1 MAKYVVPS
9 RRSQAPQSQSQS
21 QPQLQNKTNYNPSS
35 FLTEKRTLKK
45 EFQLTANTFPTLSET
60 IQGKQK
66 NVPMLSFAAAAKK
79 KEEIKPDG
87 ISNTEALLPGW
98 LYIRRRNG
106 RFEYREGPISLSEK
120 KRWAEEEADTIK
132 LGYIL
137 AKYRIAQLQYERD
150 MDVER
155 LGDFSE
161 YYNEPTIEEMMLEDE
176 RQYQMEINKSSYNK
190 RAYGYDSSST
200 NSDYE

>member
-1 MAKYVVPS
+1 MATTSKYVVPS
-9 RRSQAPQSQSQS
+9 KRTQA
-21 QPQLQNKTNYNPSS
+21 QPQKQAQPPQPQNKINYT
-35 FLTEKRTLKK
+35 FLTEKKTLKK
-45 EFQLTANTFPTLSET
+45 EFQLTTDTFPTLSET
-60 IQGKQK
+60 IQGKTQK

-87 ISNTEALLPGW
+87 TSKTDVLLPGW
-98 LYIRRRNG
+98 IYIRRHNG
-106 RFEYREGPISLSEK
+106 RIEYREGPISLSEK
-120 KRWAEEEADTIK
+120 KRWAQEEADRIK

-161 YYNEPTIEEMMLEDE
+161 YYNEPTIEEMMAEDE
-176 RQYQMEINKSSYNK
+176 RQYQLEMNKLSYK